1 MTQEELIFL
10 KKKAIERRMDII
22 NMIYKA
28 KSGHTGGSLSSVE
41 ILVILFYKI
50 MRINPKNPRWEHRDR
65 FILSKGH
72 SVEVYYSILA
82 DLGFFPKEELENYC
96 KYRSMLTGHPT
107 TKVPGVEVNTGALGH
122 GLAVGIGMA
131 IAGKMD
137 NKDYRVYVLMGD
149 GELDEGSVWEAAQI
163 AAHYQLDNLVGIVD
177 RNRLQISGDTEEVL
191 KLENLVDKWASFGWQ
206 VIQVNGHDIE
216 ELVRVFERIPLVEKK
231 PHLVIARTVKG
242 KGISFIEGDK
252 SWHHRVPNDEEYEK
266 ALEELRQQL
275 KEVVRYVGENSL

>member
-1 MTQEELIFL
+1 VTQEELIFL

-41 ILVILFYKI
+41 ILVTLFYKI

-137 NKDYRVYVLMGD
+137 KKDYRVYVLMGD
-149 GELDEGSVWEAAQI
+149 GELDEGSVWEASQI

-191 KLENLVDKWASFGWQ
+191 KLENLVDKWTSFGWQ

-216 ELVRVFERIPLVEKK
+216 ELVRVFESIPLVEKK

-266 ALEELRQQL
+266 ALEELNQQL
-275 KEVVRYVGENSL
+275 KEV

>member
-1 MTQEELIFL
+1 VTQEELIFL

-41 ILVILFYKI
+41 ILVTLFYKI
-50 MRINPKNPRWEHRDR
+50 MRINPKNPIWEHRDR

-275 KEVVRYVGENSL
+275 KEVVGYVGENSL

>member
-41 ILVILFYKI
+41 ILVTLFYKI

-137 NKDYRVYVLMGD
+137 KKDYRVYVLMGD
-149 GELDEGSVWEAAQI
+149 GELDEGSVWEASQI

-191 KLENLVDKWASFGWQ
+191 KLENLVDKWTSFGWQ

-216 ELVRVFERIPLVEKK
+216 ELVRVFESIPLVEKK

-266 ALEELRQQL
+266 ALEELNQQL
-275 KEVVRYVGENSL
+275 KEV